1 MKGGDSGSGD
11 SGAGEAVFVDSGGGK
26 AGVGEAVIVVGR
38 VLRSSIRGF
47 VVASRIPEPDVPVFG
62 SFVKAEIQ
70 RGATELIGLVY
81 DIQIP
86 DDPFIRQLALQEE
99 PDQVALADQREIRG
113 VPIEIGV
120 VAVGYRDNARI
131 YYGLPPQ
138 PPIMLN
144 RIWICDDAEVRA
156 FTGRLDFLRLLLNS
170 REVPADELIVSCLRL
185 AAQARSEPERRAFLL
200 NAGRELARL
209 MGADL
214 VRLEALLGRMGGGG
228 GSG

>member
-1 MKGGDSGSGD
+1 MNNGDSG
-11 SGAGEAVFVDSGGGK
+11 F
-26 AGVGEAVIVVGR
+26 VVGR

-81 DIQIP
+81 DIQIA

-113 VPIEIGV
+113 VPIEVGV
-120 VAVGYRDNARI
+120 VAVGYHDGTHV
-131 YYGLPPQ
+131 YHGLPPQ

-144 RIWICDDAEVRA
+144 RILICDDDQVRA
-156 FTGRLDFLRLLLNS
+156 FTARLDFLRLLLNS
-170 REVPADELIVSCLRL
+170 REVPADELMVSCLRL
-185 AAQARSEPERRAFLL
+185 AALARPEAERRDFLL
-200 NAGRELARL
+200 HAGRELSRL

-214 VRLEALLGRMGGGG
+214 VRLEALLGRLGRDSQGANT
-228 GSG
+228 

>member
-1 MKGGDSGSGD
+1 MSDGDSG
-11 SGAGEAVFVDSGGGK
+11 F
-26 AGVGEAVIVVGR
+26 VVGR

-81 DIQIP
+81 DIQIA

-113 VPIEIGV
+113 VPIEVGV
-120 VAVGYRDNARI
+120 VAVGYHDGQDVFH
-131 YYGLPPQ
+131 GLPPQ

-144 RIWICDDAEVRA
+144 RILICDDAEVVA

-170 REVPADELIVSCLRL
+170 REVPADELMVSCLRL
-185 AAQARSEPERRAFLL
+185 AAQARPEAERRPFLL

-209 MGADL
+209 LGADL
-214 VRLEALLGRMGGGG
+214 VRLEALLGRLGRG
-228 GSG
+228 

>member
-1 MKGGDSGSGD
+1 MSD
-11 SGAGEAVFVDSGGGK
+11 GAPGF
-26 AGVGEAVIVVGR
+26 VVGR

-70 RGATELIGLVY
+70 QGATELIGLVY
-81 DIQIP
+81 DIQIA
-86 DDPFIRQLALQEE
+86 DDPFIRQLALQDE

-113 VPIEIGV
+113 VPIEVGV
-120 VAVGYRDNARI
+120 VAVGYSSGGDI
-131 YYGLPPQ
+131 YHGLPPQ

-144 RIWICDDAEVRA
+144 RIMICDDEAVRA
-156 FTGRLDFLRLLLNS
+156 FTQRLDFLRLLLNS

-185 AAQARSEPERRAFLL
+185 AARTRPEAERRTFLL
-200 NAGRELARL
+200 DSGRELSRV

-214 VRLEALLGRMGGGG
+214 VRLEALLGRLGD
-228 GSG
+228 

>member
-1 MKGGDSGSGD
+1 MRN
-11 SGAGEAVFVDSGGGK
+11 GEAVFVDSEGGSRR
-26 AGVGEAVIVVGR
+26 VGSGEWVVGR

-81 DIQIP
+81 DIQIS

-131 YYGLPPQ
+131 THGLPPQ

-144 RIWICDDAEVRA
+144 RIFICDEAEVRA
-156 FTGRLDFLRLLLNS
+156 FTERLDFLRLLLNS
-170 REVPADELIVSCLRL
+170 REVPADELIISCLRL
-185 AAQARSEPERRAFLL
+185 AAQARPESERRPFLL

-209 MGADL
+209 MGADM
-214 VRLEALLGRMGGGG
+214 VRLEALLQRMGWEV

>member
-1 MKGGDSGSGD
+1 VNSGLGDSGIGKSGIGN
-11 SGAGEAVFVDSGGGK
+11 SGF
-26 AGVGEAVIVVGR
+26 VVGR

-81 DIQIP
+81 DIQIA
-86 DDPFIRQLALQEE
+86 DDPFIRQLALQDE
-99 PDQVALADQREIRG
+99 PDQVALVDQREVRG

-120 VAVGYRDNARI
+120 AAVGYRDGDDFFH
-131 YYGLPPQ
+131 GLPPQ

-144 RIWICDDAEVRA
+144 RIWICDDSEVRA
-156 FTGRLDFLRLLLNS
+156 FTERLDFMRLLFNS
-170 REVPADELIVSCLRL
+170 REVPADELMISCLRL
-185 AAQARSEPERRAFLL
+185 AAQVRPEGERRTFLL
-200 NAGRELARL
+200 NSGRELARL

-214 VRLEALLGRMGGGG
+214 VRLEALLGRLGR
-228 GSG
+228 

>member
-1 MKGGDSGSGD
+1 MTDDNSGLQSPPLGRSGE
-11 SGAGEAVFVDSGGGK
+11 GF
-26 AGVGEAVIVVGR
+26 VVGR

-70 RGATELIGLVY
+70 QGATDLIGLVY
-81 DIQIP
+81 DIQIA

-99 PDQVALADQREIRG
+99 PDQVAVADQLEIRG
-113 VPIEIGV
+113 VPIEVGV
-120 VAVGYRDNARI
+120 VAVGYRNGDNI
-131 YYGLPPQ
+131 FHGLPPQ

-144 RIWICDDAEVRA
+144 RILICDDDEVRA
-156 FTGRLDFLRLLLNS
+156 FTERLDFLRLLLDS
-170 REVPADELIVSCLRL
+170 REVPADELIVACLCL
-185 AAQARSEPERRAFLL
+185 VAQTRPESERRPFLL

-214 VRLEALLGRMGGGG
+214 VRLEALLGRLGR
-228 GSG
+228 

>member
-1 MKGGDSGSGD
+1 MSDGDSG
-11 SGAGEAVFVDSGGGK
+11 F
-26 AGVGEAVIVVGR
+26 VVGR

-81 DIQIP
+81 DIQIA

-113 VPIEIGV
+113 VPIEVGV
-120 VAVGYRDNARI
+120 VAVGYHDGHDVFH
-131 YYGLPPQ
+131 GLPPQ

-144 RIWICDDAEVRA
+144 RILICDDAEVAA
-156 FTGRLDFLRLLLNS
+156 FTARLDFLRLLLNS
-170 REVPADELIVSCLRL
+170 REVPADELMVSCLRV
-185 AAQARSEPERRAFLL
+185 AAQARPEAERRPFLL

-214 VRLEALLGRMGGGG
+214 VRLEALLGRLGRG
-228 GSG
+228 

>member
-1 MKGGDSGSGD
+1 MSNGDLG
-11 SGAGEAVFVDSGGGK
+11 F
-26 AGVGEAVIVVGR
+26 VVGR

-81 DIQIP
+81 DIQIA

-113 VPIEIGV
+113 VPIEIAV
-120 VAVGYRDNARI
+120 VAVGYRDGENI
-131 YYGLPPQ
+131 FHGLPPQ

-144 RIWICDDAEVRA
+144 RILICSSEEVRA
-156 FTGRLDFLRLLLNS
+156 FTERLDFLRLLFNS
-170 REVPADELIVSCLRL
+170 REMPADELIISCLRL
-185 AAQARSEPERRAFLL
+185 AARAHPESERRTFLL
-200 NAGRELARL
+200 DSGRELARM

-214 VRLEALLGRMGGGG
+214 VRLEALLGRLGH
-228 GSG
+228 

>member
-1 MKGGDSGSGD
+1 MTDGN
-11 SGAGEAVFVDSGGGK
+11 AQF
-26 AGVGEAVIVVGR
+26 VVGR

-47 VVASRIPEPDVPVFG
+47 VVASRIPEPDVPIFG

-81 DIQIP
+81 DIQIA

-99 PDQVALADQREIRG
+99 PDQIALADQREIRG
-113 VPIEIGV
+113 VPIEVGV
-120 VAVGYRDNARI
+120 VAVGYRDGAQI
-131 YYGLPPQ
+131 FHGLPPQ

-144 RIWICDDAEVRA
+144 RIFICGGDEVRA
-156 FTGRLDFLRLLLNS
+156 FTERLDFLRLLLNS

-185 AAQARSEPERRAFLL
+185 AAQARPEPDRRPFLL

-214 VRLEALLGRMGGGG
+214 VRLEALLGQLGR
-228 GSG
+228 

>member
-1 MKGGDSGSGD
+1 MNSGLGNSGFGEPGERDSG
-11 SGAGEAVFVDSGGGK
+11 F
-26 AGVGEAVIVVGR
+26 VVGR

-81 DIQIP
+81 DIQIA

-99 PDQVALADQREIRG
+99 PDQVALADQREVRG

-120 VAVGYRDNARI
+120 AAVGYKDGDGFFH
-131 YYGLPPQ
+131 GLPPQ
-138 PPIMLN
+138 PPIMLD
-144 RIWICDDAEVRA
+144 RIYICDDEEISA
-156 FTGRLDFLRLLLNS
+156 FTQRLDFMRLLLDS

-185 AAQARSEPERRAFLL
+185 AARARPEPARREFLL
-200 NAGRELARL
+200 DSGRELARL

-214 VRLEALLGRMGGGG
+214 VRLEALLGRLGR
-228 GSG
+228 